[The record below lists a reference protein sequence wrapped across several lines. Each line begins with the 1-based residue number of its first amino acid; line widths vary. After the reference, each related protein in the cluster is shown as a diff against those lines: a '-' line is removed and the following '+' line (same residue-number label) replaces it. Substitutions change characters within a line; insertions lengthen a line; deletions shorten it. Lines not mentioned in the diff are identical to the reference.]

1 MTVDQKKEA
10 ESAAPATNKGL
21 FSRAPLAAFGRVTV
35 AALLGGGVA
44 SGLLAL
50 IIGFPDNI
58 ALLIVTASLLVCA
71 GLVATGW
78 RWIPL
83 LAALMSGVMLFQ
95 ISRQPFV
102 NFHLTHPQS
111 GGFAAFVFDVL
122 IIGFLVVLLG
132 ASIGAV
138 VQNYRQPE
146 RQTPRWLSSALTGMA
161 GIVIGAILIGA
172 ISPSAAAP
180 TISATTSEPTVHMGS
195 SSFLQSSVTVPKG
208 SKLLLVDNG
217 SFFHLLA
224 NGTWQNGTP
233 KPADEAG
240 APAINNVQVTGGT
253 IEIGPFN
260 TAGTYHIYCTV
271 HPGMDLTVVVQ

>member
-10 ESAAPATNKGL
+10 ESAVPATNKGL

-58 ALLIVTASLLVCA
+58 ALLIVTASLLVCS

-102 NFHLTHPQS
+102 SFHLTHPQS
-111 GGFAAFVFDVL
+111 GGFAAFVFDIL
-122 IIGFLVVLLG
+122 IIGFLVVVLG

-138 VQNYRQPE
+138 VQNYRQAQ

-161 GIVIGAILIGA
+161 GIVIGAILLGA
-172 ISPSAAAP
+172 ISPSAAP
-180 TISATTSEPTVHMGS
+180 TISATTGELTVHMGS

-208 SKLLLVDNG
+208 SQLLLVDNG
-217 SFFHLLA
+217 SFFHILA

-233 KPADEAG
+233 KPANEAG
-240 APAINNVQVTGGT
+240 APTINNVQVTGGA

>member
-1 MTVDQKKEA
+1 MTVDQKN
-10 ESAAPATNKGL
+10 APEFTGSPTQKGL
-21 FSRAPLAAFGRVTV
+21 FSRPPLVALGWVTV
-35 AALLGGGVA
+35 AALLSGGVA

-50 IIGFPDNI
+50 TIGFPDNT
-58 ALLIVTASLLVCA
+58 ALLLVTAALFVCA
-71 GLVATGW
+71 GLVAIRW

-83 LAALMSGVMLFQ
+83 LATLMSAVMLFM

-122 IIGFLVVLLG
+122 IIGFLVVVLG

-138 VQNYRQPE
+138 VQNYRQGK
-146 RQTPRWLSSALTGMA
+146 RRTPRWLSSALTGMA

-172 ISPSAAAP
+172 ISPSA
-180 TISATTSEPTVHMGS
+180 TTPMVSTASGEPTVHMGA

-217 SFFHLLA
+217 SFLHILA
-224 NGTWQNGTP
+224 NGSWQNGTP
-233 KPADEAG
+233 KPANEAG
-240 APAINNVQVTGGT
+240 APAVNNVQVTGGSM
-253 IEIGPFN
+253 EVGPFN
-260 TAGTYHIYCTV
+260 MAGTYHIYCTV
-271 HPGMDLTVVVQ
+271 HPGMELTVIVQ

>member
-1 MTVDQKKEA
+1 MSVDQKKEA
-10 ESAAPATNKGL
+10 ELTVSATNKGL

-35 AALLGGGVA
+35 AALLGGSIA
-44 SGLLAL
+44 SGILAL
-50 IIGFPDNI
+50 IIGSPDNTT
-58 ALLIVTASLLVCA
+58 LLIVTASLLVCA

-78 RWIPL
+78 RWIPA
-83 LAALMSGVMLFQ
+83 LAALMSAVMLFQ

-111 GGFAAFVFDVL
+111 GGFAAFILDVL
-122 IIGFLVVLLG
+122 IIGFLVVVLG
-132 ASIGAV
+132 ASIGAA
-138 VQNYRQPE
+138 VQNYRQAE
-146 RQTPRWLSSALTGMA
+146 RRTPRWLSSALTGMA

-172 ISPSAAAP
+172 ISPSAATP
-180 TISATTSEPTVHMGS
+180 TISATTGEPTVHMGS

-217 SFFHLLA
+217 SFLHILA
-224 NGTWQNGTP
+224 NGSWQNGTP
-233 KPADEAG
+233 KPANEAG
-240 APAINNVQVTGGT
+240 APAVNNVQVTGGT